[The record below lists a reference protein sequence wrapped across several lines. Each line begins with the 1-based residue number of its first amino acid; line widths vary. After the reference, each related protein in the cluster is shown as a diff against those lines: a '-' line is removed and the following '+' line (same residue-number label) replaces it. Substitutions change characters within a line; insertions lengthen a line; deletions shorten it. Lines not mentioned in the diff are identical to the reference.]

1 MINESVLL
9 DCLVALTNSCK
20 AQFVMIAAV
29 GDEVSALRESVR
41 GLDPTF
47 DEVLASKRESQ
58 LGQAART
65 TVRLLDDA
73 IVRLKSDLI
82 V

>member
-9 DCLVALTNSCK
+9 DCLVTLINSSK
-20 AQFVMIAAV
+20 AQFVMIAAL

-65 TVRLLDDA
+65 TVKLLDDA
-73 IVRLKSDLI
+73 IQRLKADLI

>member
-9 DCLVALTNSCK
+9 DCLVALTNTCK
-20 AQFVMIAAV
+20 AQFVMVAAL
-29 GDEVSALRESVR
+29 GDEVSVLRESVR

-47 DEVLASKRESQ
+47 DEVIASKRESQ
-58 LGQAART
+58 LGEAART
-65 TVRLLDDA
+65 TVGLLDKA
-73 IVRLKSDLI
+73 IERLKADLI